1 MTLSL
6 LIKGLDIPEDRVRA
20 INPKQIDEL
29 AEAIDRIGLLNPI
42 IVKPCGGMGYRLISG
57 LHRVKAFEKLGRD
70 TIPAESRDVSDDEA
84 RLIEITEN
92 LHRAELTYLEK
103 AEHVRVWQEYLEAHP
118 KKGDENESTEVSAHN
133 AQKPQGKISSVTNAG
148 GRPTGGTSQLAR
160 DLNLDRDEVRRDLKI
175 ASIEQQVKDA
185 IIAAGLD
192 NYKKALLAISKL
204 KEKNATLEEQLA
216 AVQSWKERRERD
228 KNRPTKSS
236 GRRKKAEPE
245 PSTAEPKVNAAEDT
259 PEDEE
264 GVSEPQ
270 QAQEEAEEPEVV
282 AEPVEAS
289 QDEPDFD
296 EALRIFNVALS
307 LLPPEDWN
315 QFLGLCRI
323 EVDERKEALYKHTS

>member
-1 MTLSL
+1 MPLSF
-6 LIKGLDIPEDRVRA
+6 LIKTIRIPEKRA
-20 INPKQIDEL
+20 REMNQKHVDEIARSIERL
-29 AEAIDRIGLLNPI
+29 GLLNPI
-42 IVKPCGGMGYRLISG
+42 IVRPNGGMGHQLISG
-57 LHRVKAFEKLGRD
+57 LHRLKAFEQLGRE
-70 TIPAESRDVSDDEA
+70 TIPAEVRDVSDHDA

-92 LHRAELTYLEK
+92 LHRAELTQLER
-103 AEHVRVWQEYLEAHP
+103 AEHVEVWQKYLETHP
-118 KKGDENESTEVSAHN
+118 KRANENESTAISGHADQKSTGGVSQIGNQA
-133 AQKPQGKISSVTNAG
+133 

-160 DLNLDRDEVRRDLKI
+160 DLNLDRKEVERGLKI

-245 PSTAEPKVNAAEDT
+245 PSTAEPKVNAAEDV

-282 AEPVEAS
+282 SEPVEAS

-296 EALRIFNVALS
+296 EALRIFNQALS
-307 LLPPEDWN
+307 LLPSEDWN
-315 QFLGLCRI
+315 QFLGLCRMEI
-323 EVDERKEALYKHTS
+323 DNRKEALYKHTS